1 MASRDH
7 RGLRVGRIRARSN
20 RSGQSPRGGSTLKRT
35 RWARWRVVLSV
46 VLLAG
51 LMDLVFRPDFLQ
63 FVYPIYYQPIIEHEA
78 TAANVDPM
86 LVAAITRVESHFRED
101 DISHAGAVGLMQL
114 LPGTASWIAVQI
126 GMPQPT
132 AIQLAQPS
140 INIRLGTWYISYLL
154 KMFHGRLPEAIA
166 AYNAGPN
173 RVSGWL
179 QSNVWSGDEVSIED
193 IPVLETRHFVARV
206 LYTYRLFHQLYE

>member
-1 MASRDH
+1 M
-7 RGLRVGRIRARSN
+7 
-20 RSGQSPRGGSTLKRT
+20 
-35 RWARWRVVLSV
+35 
-46 VLLAG
+46 LAG
-51 LMDLVFRPDFLQ
+51 LIDLVFQPTFLQ
-63 FVYPIYYQPIIEHEA
+63 FVYPISYQPIIEREA
-78 TAANVDPM
+78 TLAKVDPN

-126 GMPQPT
+126 GMPRPT
-132 AIQLAQPS
+132 ALQLAQPS
-140 INIRLGTWYISYLL
+140 INIRLGSWYISYLL

-206 LYTYRLFHQLYE
+206 LYTYRLFHQLYT